1 MLWAKIGLYLYLAQ
15 AAAGAAIGFALPFFQ
30 LG

>member
-1 MLWAKIGLYLYLAQ
+1 MLWVKIGLYLYLAQ
-15 AAAGAAIGFALPFFQ
+15 AAAGAAIGFAIPFFQ

>member
-1 MLWAKIGLYLYLAQ
+1 MLWAKICLYVYLAQ
-15 AAAGAAIGFALPFFQ
+15 ATAGAAIGFALPFFQ

>member
-1 MLWAKIGLYLYLAQ
+1 MLWVKIGLYLYLAQ
-15 AAAGAAIGFALPFFQ
+15 AAVGTAIGFAIPFLQ

>member
-1 MLWAKIGLYLYLAQ
+1 MFWAKICLYLYLAQ
-15 AAAGAAIGFALPFFQ
+15 AAVGTAIGFALPFFQ